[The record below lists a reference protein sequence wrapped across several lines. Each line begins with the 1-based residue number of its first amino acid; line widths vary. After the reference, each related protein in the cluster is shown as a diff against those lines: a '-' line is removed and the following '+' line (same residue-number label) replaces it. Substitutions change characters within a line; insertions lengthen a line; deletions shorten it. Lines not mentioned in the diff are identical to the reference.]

1 MSCGLK
7 SGGLMSGGLKSYDRI
22 LVAVI
27 SNCVGVAIGSWM
39 MSDLMA
45 SSTPPYPSC
54 LSFRRSE

>member
-1 MSCGLK
+1 M
-7 SGGLMSGGLKSYDRI
+7 
-22 LVAVI
+22 AVI

-45 SSTPPYPSC
+45 SSTPPPSPYPSC